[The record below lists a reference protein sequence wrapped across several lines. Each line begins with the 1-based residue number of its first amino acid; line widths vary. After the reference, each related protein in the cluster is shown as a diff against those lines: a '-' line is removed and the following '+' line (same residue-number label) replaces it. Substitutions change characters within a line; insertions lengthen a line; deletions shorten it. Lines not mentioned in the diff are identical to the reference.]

1 MAKTVRASK
10 QFTENF
16 GLVAA
21 HYACPPDEIE
31 AMKQAA
37 RADLNNAIV
46 TFAAMAAEIRGAHE
60 RNLS

>member
-37 RADLNNAIV
+37 RAD
-46 TFAAMAAEIRGAHE
+46 MANAEISFGLMATE
-60 RNLS
+60 IKGK